1 MNDERLNNPWRPM
14 TLREIVGLFALPI
27 KKPPDSRPNTNQ
39 ADSAGLAGDPVSP

>member
-1 MNDERLNNPWRPM
+1 MQKQNSLWRPM